1 MRLKKMNFCFIFF
14 TVFLFV
20 TGAQVQAGTFNVH
33 AGTHPPT
40 VSKGQPTEIR
50 VEVLSAQGTPV
61 PGAHVKISAGGGV
74 FLHSNNT
81 VVHGQTDPH
90 GVFVTP
96 WKCMQCAPAYV
107 FGIEVTKP
115 GFKKWVGDTQV
126 NISAHPAPP
135 GPGQG
140 GPITV
145 HAGTHPPTVPK
156 GNPTEIRVEAV
167 SNQGTPIPDADV
179 KISAGGGVFLHSNNI
194 VVHGKT
200 DEHGVFVT
208 PWKCMPCAAAYVF
221 DIEVT
226 KPGFEKGTA
235 KAKVNI
241 GAQPFF
247 KPLKPLKPVPGQ
259 DAPINVHAATH
270 PPTVSKG
277 NPTEIRVEAIS
288 NQGTPIPDADV
299 KILAGGGVFL
309 HSNNTV
315 VHGKTDEHGVFVTPW
330 KCMPCAAAY
339 VFDIE
344 VTKPGFKKGTA
355 KAKVNITL

>member
-1 MRLKKMNFCFIFF
+1 MSTKKMRFYFIFI
-14 TVFLFV
+14 TVFLLI
-20 TGAQVQAGTFNVH
+20 TGAQVQAATFNVH

-50 VEVLSAQGTPV
+50 VEVLSDKGTPV
-61 PGAHVKISAGGGV
+61 PGAQIKISAGGGV
-74 FLHSNNT
+74 FLHSNKT
-81 VVHGQTDPH
+81 VVHGQ
-90 GVFVTP
+90 
-96 WKCMQCAPAYV
+96 
-107 FGIEVTKP
+107 
-115 GFKKWVGDTQV
+115 
-126 NISAHPAPP
+126 
-135 GPGQG
+135 
-140 GPITV
+140 
-145 HAGTHPPTVPK
+145 
-156 GNPTEIRVEAV
+156 
-167 SNQGTPIPDADV
+167 
-179 KISAGGGVFLHSNNI
+179 
-194 VVHGKT
+194 T

-208 PWKCMPCAAAYVF
+208 PWECMQCAAAYVF

-235 KAKVNI
+235 QARVNI
-241 GAQPFF
+241 GSQPFKPP

-259 DAPINVHAATH
+259 GGPITVYAGTH

-330 KCMPCAAAY
+330 ECMSCAAAY

-344 VTKPGFKKGTA
+344 VTKPGFEKGTA
-355 KAKVNITL
+355 QARVNITL